1 MFENGKMV
9 EQFKGARELDRLK
22 TFIAKHAKKQEE
34 EAKPVVDTPAT
45 PKRPPR
51 PTVNPTGEELVLNT
65 ASFSRAIE
73 QGPTFVKFYAP
84 WCGHCR
90 KLAPTWKQ
98 LARHLQGKVQVAS
111 VNCDEEG
118 TLCQTQG
125 VQGYPTLIYFS
136 NGAVS
141 EYKGGRKLDQLKTF
155 AEKASAEYVFS
166 YVHRL

>member
-1 MFENGKMV
+1 MFEDGKMV

-22 TFIAKHAKKQEE
+22 TFISKHAKKHQEE
-34 EAKPVVDTPAT
+34 DVKPAVEPPAT
-45 PKRPPR
+45 PKRPSR

-84 WCGHCR
+84 WCGHCK

-111 VNCDEEG
+111 VNCDDESA
-118 TLCQTQG
+118 LCGVQG
-125 VQGYPTLIYFS
+125 IQGYPTLVYFS

-141 EYKGGRKLDQLKTF
+141 EYKGGRKLDQLKAF
-155 AEKASAEYVFS
+155 AEKASAECVLSFA
-166 YVHRL
+166 